1 MHHWQDYVIAIGAII
16 FIFALLPSV
25 LGKHKPALSTSVL
38 TGSVLFVF
46 AFTYMS
52 LHLWFAAVTTLMTSI
67 QWFILA
73 VQKLLQK
80 QRQEASN
87 LK

>member
-1 MHHWQDYVIAIGAII
+1 M
-16 FIFALLPSV
+16 PTV

-38 TGSVLFVF
+38 TGAVLFVF
-46 AFTYMS
+46 AITYMT

-73 VQKLLQK
+73 AQRLMQKPEPIVK
-80 QRQEASN
+80 SS
-87 LK
+87 K